1 MPITAADAWCTGV
14 QWAVRQTAE
23 AENHM
28 TSVERVLAYTQLPQE
43 RPATV
48 AAGGGA
54 PPKGW
59 PSSAKLE
66 FDRVEVCHCYR
77 SLYVVYRCSSLVP
90 SLAHHRAVTDRS
102 SLAKCF
108 RLAFAAFHL
117 SFCSQMPSQTQTY
130 TTAAGTV

>member
-1 MPITAADAWCTGV
+1 M

-28 TSVERVLAYTQLPQE
+28 TSVERVLTYTQLPQE

-48 AAGGGA
+48 TAGGGA

-66 FDRVEVCHCYR
+66 FDRVEV
-77 SLYVVYRCSSLVP
+77 L
-90 SLAHHRAVTDRS
+90 
-102 SLAKCF
+102 
-108 RLAFAAFHL
+108 
-117 SFCSQMPSQTQTY
+117 FCSYSVFDVFCVGWWLVCCTLALGAPSHSSNVNMNVSNISDV
-130 TTAAGTV
+130 AGTV

>member
-1 MPITAADAWCTGV
+1 MGAPLLPTRLMCCCRV

-66 FDRVEVCHCYR
+66 FDRVEVCC
-77 SLYVVYRCSSLVP
+77 CSGDALQQDVWIS
-90 SLAHHRAVTDRS
+90 
-102 SLAKCF
+102 
-108 RLAFAAFHL
+108 
-117 SFCSQMPSQTQTY
+117 
-130 TTAAGTV
+130 